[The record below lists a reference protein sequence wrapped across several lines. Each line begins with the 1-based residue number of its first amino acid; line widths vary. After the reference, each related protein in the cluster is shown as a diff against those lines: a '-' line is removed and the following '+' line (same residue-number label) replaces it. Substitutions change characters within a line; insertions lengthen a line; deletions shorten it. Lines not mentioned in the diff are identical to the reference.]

1 MVSLHKLDNFQATTM
16 DLGTFEQEFWKISH
30 GHWRAFSSVFQTPAI
45 SVDGSL
51 AIYPLAYGFR
61 FLGGA
66 PFLFVVQA
74 MGTAL
79 TAWGLYRAARL
90 HQLSEGVASLTASL
104 FLLYPAVLG
113 GSQFDFHTDFL
124 ALPSLVWAY
133 VYYGSSRRATYYSLL
148 LCAALSKNMALFSIA
163 GWGMGLVIY
172 KRQVRDG
179 LIAIFA
185 SAVLFVLE
193 MDVLFPLYFRGPVQ
207 QVDRSFYGYL
217 GHSLSG
223 IVLGILVHF
232 GAVVHHLLQQ
242 GPYFL
247 WIFGPVLAVAL
258 FGSASVPAMLSGFF
272 LNALSAFSAQHA
284 VQTQYQVI
292 LAGWV
297 FLALIESVVRFR
309 ARRQWFVLCAVGFS
323 TLLFEALLLASTI
336 FPLLRTSAPVGPDIR
351 AALQTIGR
359 QSVVFTQNRVGPLA
373 YKFPLLGIDRA
384 VAPGW
389 FVDTLPVLWR
399 EVGHEGAIPT
409 ALVAVRPVS
418 PYLANLIAQAL
429 QAGYRVSFHRG
440 PVFVVAGDRPFP
452 VSPPE
457 ALHAGWQPDTRSWT
471 IPAWTQFTRRGHIDW
486 RRHVVKV
493 SSKEPGVVFPGI
505 WMQLG
510 PGFYQITVMLTE
522 QGPRRPSG
530 QILGVMS
537 FDAQRVLLRSGQRSV
552 TLKLRTVRPVLS
564 ILSLTSRGTASF
576 GVQNF
581 LIQRTQYLKISGNVP
596 IRAHSPV
603 PWKKWI
609 LPRLKAYG
617 RV

>member
-1 MVSLHKLDNFQATTM
+1 MHSQSPKRDSHRISGLVARPRNLLFLAILLFGAFQLMVSLHKLDNFQATTM

-163 GWGMGLVIY
+163 GWGVGLVIY

-232 GAVVHHLLQQ
+232 GAVVHHLLCSKDRIFS
-242 GPYFL
+242 GSSALCWPWPYSDR
-247 WIFGPVLAVAL
+247 PV
-258 FGSASVPAMLSGFF
+258 FPPCSPGSSSMRCP
-272 LNALSAFSAQHA
+272 
-284 VQTQYQVI
+284 
-292 LAGWV
+292 
-297 FLALIESVVRFR
+297 RFR
-309 ARRQWFVLCAVGFS
+309 LNMRFR
-323 TLLFEALLLASTI
+323 
-336 FPLLRTSAPVGPDIR
+336 
-351 AALQTIGR
+351 
-359 QSVVFTQNRVGPLA
+359 
-373 YKFPLLGIDRA
+373 
-384 VAPGW
+384 
-389 FVDTLPVLWR
+389 
-399 EVGHEGAIPT
+399 
-409 ALVAVRPVS
+409 
-418 PYLANLIAQAL
+418 
-429 QAGYRVSFHRG
+429 
-440 PVFVVAGDRPFP
+440 
-452 VSPPE
+452 
-457 ALHAGWQPDTRSWT
+457 
-471 IPAWTQFTRRGHIDW
+471 
-486 RRHVVKV
+486 
-493 SSKEPGVVFPGI
+493 
-505 WMQLG
+505 
-510 PGFYQITVMLTE
+510 
-522 QGPRRPSG
+522 
-530 QILGVMS
+530 
-537 FDAQRVLLRSGQRSV
+537 
-552 TLKLRTVRPVLS
+552 LS
-564 ILSLTSRGTASF
+564 I
-576 GVQNF
+576 
-581 LIQRTQYLKISGNVP
+581 K
-596 IRAHSPV
+596 
-603 PWKKWI
+603 
-609 LPRLKAYG
+609 
-617 RV
+617 